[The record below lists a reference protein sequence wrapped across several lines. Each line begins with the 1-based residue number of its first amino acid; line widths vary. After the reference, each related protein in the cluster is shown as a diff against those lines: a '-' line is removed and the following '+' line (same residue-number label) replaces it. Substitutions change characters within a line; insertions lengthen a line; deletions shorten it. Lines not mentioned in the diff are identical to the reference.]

1 MNGRKQ
7 RGPRH
12 VHVED
17 VITCE
22 VQWRVKERQSNF
34 FLTHRIKLIKINDH
48 VLVKFFFLQ
57 KGKSYTLELLVQ
69 ISFNLKEKERK
80 HLYSPET
87 NV

>member
-7 RGPRH
+7 RGLCH

-17 VITCE
+17 VIS
-22 VQWRVKERQSNF
+22 VKYSGGSKKERAIFFYSSNKTDKNYRSRASQV
-34 FLTHRIKLIKINDH
+34 FLR
-48 VLVKFFFLQ
+48 